1 MIYRAVAS
9 ATAALKSTV
18 SRTVIGTVIGTVSR
32 TVGNTNTPALI
43 GHAYTQSLLTCT
55 FLASPAVVAVVDA
68 RRCYDKLKYRKEQRL
83 IKKKRNQDDITFG
96 HAFSVFQKYTLG
108 QDLPVTAHIKVRL
121 PEGSFKPLRGEVN
134 FPSRVGQIAK
144 SIVLVFA
151 TGEQAAEAKRL
162 GADIVGG
169 DELIQDILDDK
180 LTFDR
185 CLSTKDMFPKVIKI
199 ARKLGPKGLMP
210 SPAKGTVSDDI
221 SEMMTSLQGSTK
233 FDLDSNGMV
242 QIEIGTDNK
251 VEANL
256 KALVDAVIKSKPSK
270 QDASRFVETINISCP
285 HTPALLLPNSR
296 FVAKPRKKLSEV
308 KALLHSYGMLRTAYG
323 YKNLVV
329 AK

>member
-169 DELIQDILDDK
+169 DELIQDVSLSLSWTINSL
-180 LTFDR
+180 FDR

-221 SEMMTSLQGSTK
+221 SEMMTSLQGK
-233 FDLDSNGMV
+233 
-242 QIEIGTDNK
+242 
-251 VEANL
+251 
-256 KALVDAVIKSKPSK
+256 
-270 QDASRFVETINISCP
+270 
-285 HTPALLLPNSR
+285 
-296 FVAKPRKKLSEV
+296 
-308 KALLHSYGMLRTAYG
+308 
-323 YKNLVV
+323 YKI
-329 AK
+329 